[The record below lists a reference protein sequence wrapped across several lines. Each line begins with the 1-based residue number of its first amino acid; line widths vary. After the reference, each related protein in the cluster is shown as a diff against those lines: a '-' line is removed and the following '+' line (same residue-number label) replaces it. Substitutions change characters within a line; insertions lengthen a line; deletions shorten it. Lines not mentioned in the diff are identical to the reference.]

1 MERRSRL
8 WYVRPE
14 TYHQTT
20 TTWNVGLDY
29 GMFDQRLTINLDG
42 YIRKTTDLL
51 STTTIAA
58 GQNFDNALLMN
69 AGTLENKGFE
79 VAITGRPIQTKD
91 WFVELSVNA
100 AYNKNEITELAGGRD
115 LMEAGM
121 KVGQDQAITYHK
133 VGYPQDN
140 RLAQHNNHR

>member
-1 MERRSRL
+1 MR
-8 WYVRPE
+8 
-14 TYHQTT
+14 T
-20 TTWNVGLDY
+20 
-29 GMFDQRLTINLDG
+29 
-42 YIRKTTDLL
+42 IRKTTDLL

-91 WFVELSVNA
+91 WFVEVSVNA

-121 KVGQDQAITYHK
+121 QVGQNQPITYHK
-133 VGYPQDN
+133 GRQASQLILGLPAGIRRERTSYHGLLCRSQWQWYN
-140 RLAQHNNHR
+140 